1 MASAPAWEGTRQM
14 DRQIGSNTNAG
25 HTTGGR
31 RATTGYK
38 KKKKKKKKKESN
50 GQQLVRSS
58 GQQLDR
64 IAGQKLSGGR
74 VLSARTGN
82 GLSPSRTCEGR
93 KALAVWGAALRFTH
107 PDRS

>member
-1 MASAPAWEGTRQM
+1 M
-14 DRQIGSNTNAG
+14 DRQIGPNTNAG

-38 KKKKKKKKKESN
+38 KKEKESS

-58 GQQLDR
+58 GQQLGR
-64 IAGQKLSGGR
+64 IAGRRLSGGR

-82 GLSPSRTCEGR
+82 GLSPSRTGEGR
-93 KALAVWGAALRFTH
+93 KALAVWGAVLRFTH